1 MFVYADNAATTSV
14 SKTALDAM
22 LPYLTEQY
30 GNPSSLYSFGQKAQ
44 EALDSRVRG
53 MDAYW
58 KGEGSVH
65 VRSEYEKCKKE
76 VHSIINRLNEYPADL
91 LQAVQVLGR
100 VQPVA
105 LGVPLGF
112 DVFRERVGP
121 EPHQRCALTQKLGH
135 FADSVI

>member
-1 MFVYADNAATTSV
+1 MSSIATGAEILVDSAV
-14 SKTALDAM
+14 LRSTAENTRKKISDM
-22 LPYLTEQY
+22 K
-30 GNPSSLYSFGQKAQ
+30 KAQ

-91 LQAVQVLGR
+91 LQAAGIYEAAEAQSEAESR
-100 VQPVA
+100 
-105 LGVPLGF
+105 PLPQ
-112 DVFRERVGP
+112 DVI
-121 EPHQRCALTQKLGH
+121 L
-135 FADSVI
+135 